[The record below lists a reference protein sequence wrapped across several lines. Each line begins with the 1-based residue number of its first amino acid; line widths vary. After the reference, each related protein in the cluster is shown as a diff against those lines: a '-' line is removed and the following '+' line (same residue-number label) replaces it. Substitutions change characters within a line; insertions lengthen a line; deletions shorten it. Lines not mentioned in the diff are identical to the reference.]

1 MDRFDE
7 DLERTRFPRDAHHAA
22 WALSRGAFCEDLS
35 PYSMP
40 DGLMARV
47 ARETASQWPL
57 SAYADLLAALDDPSR
72 LPPGEDDP
80 NPFPDPA
87 MQLKC

>member
-1 MDRFDE
+1 MMDWFE
-7 DLERTRFPRDAHHAA
+7 EEVPRIARHYHAA
-22 WALSRGAFCEDLS
+22 WRRHEIPPMGDFD
-35 PYSMP
+35 PYPGP

-87 MQLKC
+87 TQLKC